1 MNYEET
7 TEPLSV
13 TTSRPKGSR
22 FCMPG
27 LEGWAAAMI
36 GGEQAAVVA
45 DGWRRMIDGECSSRA
60 RRVAG
65 QAKGRRSQ
73 GRKERVA
80 GRAVVEFGGPARL
93 STGVVKPI
101 WTPTA
106 QQPTSMGR

>member
-45 DGWRRMIDGECSSRA
+45 DGWRRMIDGECSSRGEA
-60 RRVAG
+60 SRRTSEREEEPG
-65 QAKGRRSQ
+65 KEGEGSGTRGR
-73 GRKERVA
+73 
-80 GRAVVEFGGPARL
+80 
-93 STGVVKPI
+93 
-101 WTPTA
+101 
-106 QQPTSMGR
+106 